1 MQLSP
6 IALPEP
12 LGIWFSP
19 SQAQWAGDC
28 PRLQVNLFKT
38 VMVLCLTSSPFP
50 SGHSHQLFHICA
62 VLGTHFQLEAVLVDM
77 GSRRAWLTMQEPT
90 LGLEA
95 TMATLSLAVIG
106 NLFIIAAFTAS
117 LLRSPGTCPLLQGGP
132 LGEELRTKQK

>member
-19 SQAQWAGDC
+19 SQVQWAGDC
-28 PRLQVNLFKT
+28 PRLQVNLFRT

-50 SGHSHQLFHICA
+50 SGHSHQLFHICV
-62 VLGTHFQLEAVLVDM
+62 VLGTHFPREAVRVNTR
-77 GSRRAWLTMQEPT
+77 SRSACLTMQEPS
-90 LGLEA
+90 LGPEA
-95 TMATLSLAVIG
+95 TMATLSMAVIG
-106 NLFIIAAFTAS
+106 NLLIIAAFTAS

-132 LGEELRTKQK
+132 LGQELQAKQQ